1 MGPAAEAVAA
11 APHACG
17 APSTAAG
24 SPSSS
29 GGTPSASLPAGA
41 PRPPKSAKRRAAE
54 ALLHRRF
61 SSSPSVAALAAADA
75 TEAAK
80 RRRGDDQQTAQPP
93 AEQQQQQQRPPVRV
107 AACSDCSAAEPAW
120 CTHDVALPP
129 LDWAAVLQS
138 VQHEHDVPICP
149 STQAHCL
156 PGSIRVHVVS
166 RVDQLPAALGALR
179 SSMQDACVAIDLEWK
194 PEGWQGAGPSRVAL
208 MQLASGTT
216 AVLVRVSSLGY
227 RMPPP
232 LHDFLSDPELSFVG
246 FSWDSA
252 DEQKMRATF
261 GWGRDV
267 FARFVDLQQ
276 VGESLGYHGLGLGA
290 LTRQVL
296 GFQPPKDR
304 KVTMSNWEARH
315 LSAKQVQY
323 AALDAIIT
331 GHVYRGLRLWHASP
345 SACTACRQ
353 MLGKVLPAPEWR
365 CHDCDRSFNHRGALL
380 SHRTHTKHRVSAGVC
395 NECGR
400 VHAK

>member
-1 MGPAAEAVAA
+1 MRVLRGRQTVPPGGTSPELDSRMQGRAPVLARLLTAAAGFAPLLPSLSSTAAFIQARPAALQDYTAAAGMGPAAEAVAA

-156 PGSIRVHVVS
+156 PGAR
-166 RVDQLPAALGALR
+166 G
-179 SSMQDACVAIDLEWK
+179 
-194 PEGWQGAGPSRVAL
+194 GAGLCWTPHIC
-208 MQLASGTT
+208 M
-216 AVLVRVSSLGY
+216 
-227 RMPPP
+227 
-232 LHDFLSDPELSFVG
+232 
-246 FSWDSA
+246 
-252 DEQKMRATF
+252 
-261 GWGRDV
+261 
-267 FARFVDLQQ
+267 FA
-276 VGESLGYHGLGLGA
+276 
-290 LTRQVL
+290 
-296 GFQPPKDR
+296 
-304 KVTMSNWEARH
+304 
-315 LSAKQVQY
+315 
-323 AALDAIIT
+323 
-331 GHVYRGLRLWHASP
+331 
-345 SACTACRQ
+345 
-353 MLGKVLPAPEWR
+353 
-365 CHDCDRSFNHRGALL
+365 
-380 SHRTHTKHRVSAGVC
+380 
-395 NECGR
+395 
-400 VHAK
+400 